1 MLYGPVLEYLPQGGS
16 LPTANNG
23 HPLRAGVGEHGRVN
37 EGLVV
42 GGVAPG
48 GRLQDAVQEDEAVGK
63 KQLRVTALVRVDS
76 GIQAALILAA
86 GGVEGGDNVH
96 NIYLLERGLCT
107 GDGLLVVHAQNAQQ
121 FSQVGVEGVPAR
133 GHHRPEAPHTV

>member
-1 MLYGPVLEYLPQGGS
+1 M
-16 LPTANNG
+16 
-23 HPLRAGVGEHGRVN
+23 GEHGRVN

-86 GGVEGGDNVH
+86 GGVEGVDGSVVGGAVVGWNN
-96 NIYLLERGLCT
+96 NIGMIII
-107 GDGLLVVHAQNAQQ
+107 Q
-121 FSQVGVEGVPAR
+121 
-133 GHHRPEAPHTV
+133 